1 MPACVTAEDEA
12 AMMDLEDRRIDYLP
26 TSREIAQACQA
37 IRAGWSRNEQ
47 RRRFVGELVPEGVE
61 QVWRPPVIDT
71 SAFQL
76 AMGSSS
82 ERP

>member
-1 MPACVTAEDEA
+1 MPACVAVEDESA
-12 AMMDLEDRRIDYLP
+12 LMDLEDRRIDYLP

-47 RRRFVGELVPEGVE
+47 RRRFVGELVSEGVE
-61 QVWRPPVIDT
+61 QAWRPPVIDT

-76 AMGSSS
+76 AVGSGS